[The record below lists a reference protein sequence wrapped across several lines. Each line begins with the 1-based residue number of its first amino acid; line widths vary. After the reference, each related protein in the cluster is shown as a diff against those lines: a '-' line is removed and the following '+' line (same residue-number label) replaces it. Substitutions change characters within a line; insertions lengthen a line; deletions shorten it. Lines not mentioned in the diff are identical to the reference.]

1 MSNLSAKIF
10 AAADIESELVEV
22 AQWDVTLLVKSIT
35 AKDRAVMISGSVE
48 NNGDF
53 RLEEILPD
61 LVIAACYDPETG
73 EKVFQPQDRDALMA
87 KSAAP
92 IEQLAQVAMRLSG
105 MDEEAVDAAGKGST
119 PTQSDASSLS

>member
-1 MSNLSAKIF
+1 VSNLSSKIF

-35 AKDRAVMISGSVE
+35 AKDRAMMISGSVE
-48 NNGDF
+48 NNGVF

-61 LVIAACYDPETG
+61 LVIASCYDPETG
-73 EKVFQPQDRDALMA
+73 EKVFQAGDRDALMA

-105 MDEEAVDAAGKGST
+105 MDDEAVDAAGKGST
-119 PTQSDASSLS
+119 PTPNDASSLS

>member
-105 MDEEAVDAAGKGST
+105 MDETAVDEAGKGST

>member
-10 AAADIESELVEV
+10 AASDIESELVEV

-48 NNGDF
+48 NNGEF

-61 LVIAACYDPETG
+61 LVIASCYDPETG
-73 EKVFQPQDRDALMA
+73 EKVFQSQDRDALMA

-105 MDEEAVDAAGKGST
+105 MDAEAVDVSGKGST
-119 PTQSDASSLS
+119 PTLNDASSLS

>member
-1 MSNLSAKIF
+1 VSNLSAKIF
-10 AAADIESELVEV
+10 AASDIESELVDV
-22 AQWDVTLLVKSIT
+22 PQWDVTLLVKSIT

-48 NNGDF
+48 NNGEF

-73 EKVFQPQDRDALMA
+73 EKVFQPGDRDALMA

-105 MDEEAVDAAGKGST
+105 MEETSVDNAGKDFT
-119 PTQSDASSLS
+119 PTPSDASSLS